1 MGVNIH
7 MKERFLKLDPV
18 DLMIYADVAQAFEGW
33 LLHNPEQESEPKG
46 ITQSRVFAKSYLN
59 LYVTFLE
66 MFTYMPKDKVKYG
79 SETSK
84 GVKRRFDNVDEIY
97 TDLQINTKLT
107 KAEKDVIE
115 EGISKAFDRV
125 KPTLH

>member
-1 MGVNIH
+1 MGVNTCMTI
-7 MKERFLKLDPV
+7 KLDPV
-18 DLMIYADVAQAFEGW
+18 DLMVYADVAQAFEGW
-33 LLHNPEQESEPKG
+33 LINNPEQKDEPKG

-59 LYVTFLE
+59 LYLTFLE
-66 MFTYMPKDKVKYG
+66 MFTYMPKDKIEYE

-84 GVKRRFDNVDEIY
+84 GVKRRFDSVDEIY
-97 TDLQINTKLT
+97 TDLQAHKKLT
-107 KAEKDVIE
+107 EAEKQVIE

>member
-1 MGVNIH
+1 MS
-7 MKERFLKLDPV
+7 LKLDPV
-18 DLMIYADVAQAFEGW
+18 DLMIYADVSQEFEGW
-33 LLHNPEQESEPKG
+33 LINNPEQEKEPKG

-66 MFTYMPKDKVKYG
+66 MFTYMPKDKVKYE

>member
-1 MGVNIH
+1 MS
-7 MKERFLKLDPV
+7 LKLDPV

-33 LLHNPEQESEPKG
+33 LVNNPEKKDEPKG
-46 ITQSRVFAKSYLN
+46 ITQSRVFAKSYIN

-66 MFTYMPKDKVKYG
+66 MFTYMPKDKIEYE

-84 GVKRRFDNVDEIY
+84 GVKRKFENMDDIY
-97 TDLQINTKLT
+97 TDLQANSKLSE
-107 KAEKDVIE
+107 AEKQVIE

>member
-1 MGVNIH
+1 MS
-7 MKERFLKLDPV
+7 LKLDPV
-18 DLMIYADVAQAFEGW
+18 DLMLYADVASAFEGW
-33 LLHNPEQESEPKG
+33 LINNPEQQHEPKG

-66 MFTYMPKDKVKYG
+66 MFTYMPKDKVEYE

-107 KAEKDVIE
+107 KAEKDVID
-115 EGISKAFDRV
+115 EGILKVFDRI

>member
-1 MGVNIH
+1 MS
-7 MKERFLKLDPV
+7 LKLDPV
-18 DLMIYADVAQAFEGW
+18 DLMVYADVAQAFEGW
-33 LLHNPEQESEPKG
+33 LINNPEQKDEPKG

-59 LYVTFLE
+59 LYLTFLE
-66 MFTYMPKDKVKYG
+66 MFTYMPKDKIEYE

-84 GVKRRFDNVDEIY
+84 GVKRRFDDIDQIY

-107 KAEKDVIE
+107 KAENDVIA
-115 EGISKAFDRV
+115 EGISKAFNRI

>member
-1 MGVNIH
+1 MS
-7 MKERFLKLDPV
+7 LKLDPI
-18 DLMIYADVAQAFEGW
+18 DLMIYADVASAFEGW
-33 LLHNPEQESEPKG
+33 LINNPEQQHEPKG

-66 MFTYMPKDKVKYG
+66 MFTYMPKDKVEYE

-84 GVKRRFDNVDEIY
+84 GVKRRFDAVESIY
-97 TDLQINTKLT
+97 LDLKESTNLT
-107 KAEKDVIE
+107 EEDKKAVMTFKD
-115 EGISKAFDRV
+115 KV